1 MNDIMTAHKELSDEL
16 QDLFEIIIH
25 PDYETA
31 SPEYVKEAVIKERN
45 RLEMLLEVLEEDPA
59 YKRVVCL

>member
-16 QDLFEIIIH
+16 QDLFEMIIH
-25 PDYETA
+25 PDYETD
-31 SPEYVKEAVIKERN
+31 PEYVKEAVIKERN